1 MSDQLTLADVALR
14 AKADYDAVY
23 EAGKK
28 AGGGDAKYQHFWG
41 ALQDN
46 GNRTNYNY
54 GFYQWRVDA
63 IDPQYDVRPTKT
75 LNMFQNVVA
84 YNGKNLS
91 LPEIESRNGIKF
103 DFSKTT
109 DFGNWLYWG
118 AIEDL
123 GFVDT
128 TSCPNS
134 NLAGCSI
141 LKRLSIAIK
150 ADGSQN
156 FSTAFEGDSGLEE
169 LTVVSGVFGSNLNFS
184 WSPLSKDSILSVFNA
199 LSTTTTGLTVTFKK
213 TAVEAAFTTDEWNTL
228 IATKTN
234 WTYALA

>member
-1 MSDQLTLADVALR
+1 MTVAEKIAR

-28 AGGGDAKYQHFWG
+28 AGGGDAEYKRFWS

-46 GNRTNYNY
+46 GNRTSYLY

-63 IDPQYDVRPTKT
+63 IDPQYDVRPINAT
-75 LNMFQNVVA
+75 NMFQSVTA
-84 YNGKNLS
+84 YNGKSLS
-91 LPEIESRNGIKF
+91 IPELEARNGIKF

-109 DFGNWLYWG
+109 AFGNWLGWG

-128 TSCPNS
+128 TSCPNPNFS
-134 NLAGCSI
+134 SCNI
-141 LKRLSIAIK
+141 LKKLSIALK
-150 ADGSQN
+150 EDGSQN
-156 FSTAFEGDSGLEE
+156 CSGAFDYDSGLED
-169 LTVVSGVFGSNLNFS
+169 LTIVSGVFGSNLNFS

-199 LSTTTTGLTVTFKK
+199 LSTTTTGLTVTFKQ
-213 TAVEAAFTTDEWNTL
+213 TAVEAAFTTDEWNAL